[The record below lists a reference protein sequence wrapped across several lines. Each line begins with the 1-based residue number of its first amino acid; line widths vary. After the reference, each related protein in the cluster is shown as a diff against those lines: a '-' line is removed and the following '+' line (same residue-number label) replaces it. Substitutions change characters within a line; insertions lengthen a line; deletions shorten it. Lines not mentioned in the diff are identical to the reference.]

1 MTAIIKTRDFTAPP
15 VTRIGLFLPGLGH
28 LAVGEWI
35 IGLGLLSLDGLLL
48 WSAAWGVPRLDD
60 VLFGRGAGQLSPHA
74 VLSVVSWVA
83 LAAGLWFTGYR
94 RAFPK
99 VLTED
104 EFNSNRQIFL
114 RTLRKHKTGMMG
126 LFGVLIM
133 VVATLLTPLL
143 APYDPI
149 SIDVGDKNLAPSMA
163 YLMGTDGF
171 GRDVFSR
178 LLYGGRISLSIGFI
192 AVTIAATLGTTLGAL
207 AAFAGG
213 MVDRLIMFV
222 TDGLLALPRL
232 ILLLTIV
239 GLFRVQGVWGIFLI
253 VFILGMTGWMG
264 VGRIVRSQ
272 VLSLK
277 QQEFIQAAQALGL
290 SPTRILFRHLIPN
303 ALAPVIVY
311 CSLAIGSTML
321 AEAGLS
327 FLGLGVP
334 PPTATWG
341 VMVADGKEVLRLAP
355 HVAIFPGMAILVSVL
370 SFNLLG
376 DGLRD
381 ALDPKLRG

>member
-222 TDGLLALPRL
+222 TDGLLALPRI